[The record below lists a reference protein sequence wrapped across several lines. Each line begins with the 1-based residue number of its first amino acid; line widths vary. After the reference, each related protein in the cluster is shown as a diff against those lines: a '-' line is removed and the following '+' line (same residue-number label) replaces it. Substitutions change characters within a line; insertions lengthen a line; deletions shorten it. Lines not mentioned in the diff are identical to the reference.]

1 VTPRRLQP
9 GKLVLASHNAG
20 KLREFGGLLAP
31 HGMELVSAGAL
42 GLPEPEETGDTFIAN
57 ATLKAMAAMR
67 ATGLPALAD
76 DSGIE
81 VAALGGQPGV
91 RTADWTMRP
100 DGTRD
105 YPSAM
110 ARVASLDTSAD
121 RRCAFVAV
129 LVLAWPD
136 GHAESFEGRVEGHWV
151 APPRGENGFG
161 YDPMFV
167 PEGETLTFG
176 EMTRDEKAR
185 HSHRA
190 RAFAKLKTACLQGS
204 AGTSPLRHPDGGSVR
219 AI

>member
-1 VTPRRLQP
+1 MRKLAP
-9 GKLVLASHNAG
+9 GKLVLASHNKG

-31 HGMELVSAGAL
+31 HGMELVSAGEL

-57 ATLKAMAAMR
+57 AAIKALAATQ

-81 VAALGGQPGV
+81 VAALGGRPGV
-91 RTADWTMRP
+91 RTADWAMRP

-105 YPSAM
+105 YPAAM
-110 ARVASLDTSAD
+110 ARIAAEDASPD

-136 GHAESFEGRVEGHWV
+136 GHTESFEGRVEGRWV

-167 PEGETLTFG
+167 PAGEALTFG
-176 EMTRDEKAR
+176 EMTPDQKAR

-190 RAFAKLKTACLQGS
+190 RAFAALAS
-204 AGTSPLRHPDGGSVR
+204 ASLS
-219 AI
+219 